1 MKNTK
6 KNQKHQL
13 KHNKIMTELNK
24 SNVIFDEHVHTYND
38 GEYTGIT
45 TILEEMG
52 VKTPYP
58 QIPAVMAAAQRG
70 TEIHFQFK
78 AWLDLGILPTHPWLD
93 KLEVNYL
100 KPNKTVSEY
109 LVSNDDYKVATEID
123 IIEINK
129 DSTNNMTSFTICDIK
144 TAKKLDE
151 EACIWQLSIGR
162 WLFAKQNPQIQNI
175 ELNNYG
181 VIYHIRENFYEKKIY
196 ELFSFETVERFLQTW
211 KNKGVWINEDNA
223 PLFNDEDNVLNK
235 MEKLIR
241 LSKKI
246 DKDLSLYKEALITQ
260 MKEHNKDKVETE
272 TMVIKYIEGTTK
284 KTLNQTKL
292 FAEHPEIN
300 KDDFMKISSV
310 KPIIKIDLK

>member
-1 MKNTK
+1 
-6 KNQKHQL
+6 
-13 KHNKIMTELNK
+13 MTELNK
-24 SNVIFDEHVHTYND
+24 SNVIFDEHVHTYNN

-100 KPNKTVSEY
+100 KPNETVSEY

-123 IIEINK
+123 IIEVNK
-129 DSTNNMTSFTICDIK
+129 DSTNNTTSFTICDIK
-144 TAKKLDE
+144 TAKNLDE
-151 EACIWQLSIGR
+151 QACIWQLSIGR
-162 WLFAKQNPQIQNI
+162 WLFAKQNPQLQDI

-181 VIYHIRENFYEKKIY
+181 TIYHIRENFYERKTY

-211 KNKGVWINEDNA
+211 KNKGVWINEDNM
-223 PLFNDEDNVLNK
+223 PLFNDQDNVLNK

-246 DKDLSLYKEALITQ
+246 DKDLSLYKEALIMQ
-260 MKEHNKDKVETE
+260 MEERNKDEVETD
-272 TMVIKYIEGTTK
+272 TMVIKYIKGTTK

>member
-24 SNVIFDEHVHTYND
+24 SNVIFDEHVHTYNN

-100 KPNKTVSEY
+100 KPNETVSEY

-123 IIEINK
+123 IIEVNK
-129 DSTNNMTSFTICDIK
+129 DSTNNTSSFTICDIK
-144 TAKKLDE
+144 TAKNLDE
-151 EACIWQLSIGR
+151 QACIWQLSIGR
-162 WLFAKQNPQIQNI
+162 WLFAKQNPQLQSI

-181 VIYHIRENFYEKKIY
+181 TIYHIRENFYEKKTY

-211 KNKGVWINEDNA
+211 KNKGVWINEDNT
-223 PLFNDEDNVLNK
+223 PLFNDQDNVLNK

-246 DKDLSLYKEALITQ
+246 DKDLSLYKEALLMQ
-260 MKEHNKDKVETE
+260 MKERDKKKVETE
-272 TMVIKYIEGTTK
+272 TMVIKYVKETTRETFNK
-284 KTLNQTKL
+284 EKL
-292 FAEHPEIN
+292 FEDYPTIDRGIYT
-300 KDDFMKISSV
+300 KTSQV
-310 KPIIKIDLK
+310 KESLKIDLK